1 MPLTHRYLIGLGS
14 NIPHPVHGKPAQV
27 VRAAFGELGK
37 LGAVEAVSPVIGS
50 APLGPS
56 RRRYANAAAMIE
68 SSESPPALLSRLK
81 KIERAFGVRR
91 GGRWQARVLDLD
103 IIMWSGG
110 IWASSTLAIPHPHF
124 RDRTFVLGP
133 ATKIAPLWQDP
144 ISSLSLRQLNA
155 RSTKPRPT
163 TR

>member
-1 MPLTHRYLIGLGS
+1 MTHRYLIGLGS
-14 NIPHPVHGKPAQV
+14 NIPHPVYGKPAQV
-27 VRAAFGELGK
+27 VRAAFGEIDK
-37 LGAVEAVSPVIGS
+37 LGSLEMASPVIGS

-68 SSESPPALLSRLK
+68 SSEAPSSLLRQLK

-124 RDRTFVLGP
+124 RQRAFVLGP
-133 ATKIAPLWQDP
+133 ASAIAPLWRDP

-155 RSTKPRPT
+155 RLTKPRPT